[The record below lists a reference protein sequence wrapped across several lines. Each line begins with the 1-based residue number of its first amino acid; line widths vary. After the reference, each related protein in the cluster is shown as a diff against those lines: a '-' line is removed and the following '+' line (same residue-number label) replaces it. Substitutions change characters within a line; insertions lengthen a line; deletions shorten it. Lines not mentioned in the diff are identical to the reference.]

1 MGISGPFLF
10 LVLIIAVAF
19 AFDFVNGFHD
29 SANAIATVVA
39 TRVLSPVAAVGLA
52 AFFNFIAFLVFG
64 VAVATTI
71 GKGIVDPA
79 IVSQQVVLAALVG
92 AIAWDLITWWYGI
105 PTSSS
110 HALIGAFV
118 GAAVTKAGI
127 KVLIFSGLEKV
138 VLFMFI
144 SPIAGAIGG
153 FLLMGLIIRFFGKVS
168 SVKINFAF
176 RKLQL
181 VSASLYSLSHG
192 TNDAQKTMG
201 IVAVLLFSTGHLGKV
216 FYVPLWVVL
225 MAHSAIALGT
235 LLGGWRIVKTM
246 GKKITRLEP
255 VHGFCAETAGA
266 GVIIGST
273 LLGVPV
279 STTHVISGPILGVGS
294 SLRASAVRWS
304 LARTIVWAWILTIP
318 VAAVISCIS
327 YLGFSLLGLKGL

>member
-1 MGISGPFLF
+1 
-10 LVLIIAVAF
+10 
-19 AFDFVNGFHD
+19 
-29 SANAIATVVA
+29 
-39 TRVLSPVAAVGLA
+39 VGLA
-52 AFFNFIAFLVFG
+52 AFFNFIAFLIFG

-71 GKGIVDPA
+71 GKGIINPA
-79 IVSQQVVLAALVG
+79 VISQQVVLAALIG

-110 HALIGAFV
+110 HALVGGLV
-118 GAAVTKAGI
+118 GATVTKAGT
-127 KVLIFSGLEKV
+127 KVLISAGLEKV

-144 SPIAGAIGG
+144 SPIAGAAGG

-201 IVAVLLFSTGHLGKV
+201 VVAVLLFSTGHLGKV

-235 LLGGWRIVKTM
+235 LAGGWRIVKTM
-246 GKKITRLEP
+246 GKKITHLEP
-255 VHGFCAETAGA
+255 VHGFSAETAGA
-266 GVIIGST
+266 VVILSST
-273 LLGVPV
+273 LMGVPV
-279 STTHVISGPILGVGS
+279 STTHVISGSILGVGS

-318 VAAVISCIS
+318 VVGLISSAS
-327 YLGFSLLGLKGL
+327 YFALNFVASIKVF